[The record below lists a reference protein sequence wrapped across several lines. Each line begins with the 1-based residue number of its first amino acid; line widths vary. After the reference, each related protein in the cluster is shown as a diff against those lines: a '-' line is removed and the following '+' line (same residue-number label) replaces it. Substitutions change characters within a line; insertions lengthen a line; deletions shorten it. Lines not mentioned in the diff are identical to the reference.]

1 MSLPLWMSIEP
12 RSDETRLMLTE
23 PSERCLLRA
32 RLSSRPVHRRSLIT
46 FMEACSLWYGRPLH
60 AVVDADAED
69 VRHDPEK
76 WAALL
81 GDAPELAIR
90 VEWVSVP
97 PPARSKRSRFLEG
110 LGDFR
115 GASKLVSFAATGVR
129 R

>member
-81 GDAPELAIR
+81 AGP
-90 VEWVSVP
+90 
-97 PPARSKRSRFLEG
+97 RSKPRSVGSSCVRAGRSRPLPA
-110 LGDFR
+110 
-115 GASKLVSFAATGVR
+115 ASVFTTRSCDG
-129 R
+129 